1 MHKVTCQE
9 LKQNYFKSRDTW
21 TERFIIL
28 HFSVPLAWL
37 ILKFNQSKKLP
48 YLLTIGNLL
57 IYLAGVIF
65 VYLGFYRLGGGA
77 WLMAMIID
85 HIDGTIA
92 RFIYGQDP
100 PQRGT
105 LDLMI
110 DTFANSIILLII
122 FFVMMQKG
130 AYIGVFLIFLYVT
143 CLFLLYVQSSTV
155 YRLRSEFPQ
164 KLESLVLDKKNEKH
178 YKFIRSFW
186 IKMYFKIDKIAKKYQ
201 ALPTPTACDSIFLIH
216 VVIPLLNFQFYIPI
230 LIFAI
235 LFVIL
240 TIFQELIII
249 RSYFKVL

>member
-9 LKQNYFKSRDTW
+9 LKQHYFKSRDTW
-21 TERFIIL
+21 VERFIIL

-37 ILKFNQSKKLP
+37 VLKFNQSKKLP
-48 YLLTIGNLL
+48 YLLTVGNLL
-57 IYLAGVIF
+57 IYLAGVIL
-65 VYLGFYRLGGGA
+65 VYLGFYRLGGIA
-77 WLMAMIID
+77 WLIAMIID

-92 RFIYGQDP
+92 RFIYNQDP

-105 LDLMI
+105 LDLLV
-110 DTFANSIILLII
+110 DTFANSIILLMI
-122 FFVMMQKG
+122 FFVMMQKEAYAG
-130 AYIGVFLIFLYVT
+130 AFLIFLYVI
-143 CLFLLYVQSSTV
+143 CLFLLYVDSSTV

-178 YKFIRSFW
+178 YNFIHPSLV
-186 IKMYFKIDKIAKKYQ
+186 KMYFKIDKIAKKYQ
-201 ALPTPTACDSIFLIH
+201 TLPTPTACDSIFLIH
-216 VVIPLLNFQFYIPI
+216 VVIPLFNFRFYIPV